1 MDADFCISSAHATSG
16 MKQSDSRTS
25 QPPGGGG
32 GGWKKKKKKKK
43 GGGGGRKQKKIIK
56 KSEALTSKLWNKII
70 HAAKAYRN
78 GAKLNHIHSLQFH
91 QKSSTDPAKG

>member
-25 QPPGGGG
+25 QPH
-32 GGWKKKKKKKK
+32 

-91 QKSSTDPAKG
+91 QKSSIDPAKG

>member
-25 QPPGGGG
+25 QPQ
-32 GGWKKKKKKKK
+32 

>member
-25 QPPGGGG
+25 QPQGGGG
-32 GGWKKKKKKKK
+32 GGGGKRKK
-43 GGGGGRKQKKIIK
+43 KQKKIIK

>member
-25 QPPGGGG
+25 QPQGGGG
-32 GGWKKKKKKKK
+32 GGGKKKKKKKK
-43 GGGGGRKQKKIIK
+43 KT
-56 KSEALTSKLWNKII
+56 EALTSKLWNKII

>member
-25 QPPGGGG
+25 QPQG
-32 GGWKKKKKKKK
+32 

-56 KSEALTSKLWNKII
+56 KYEAQKYKLWKKII

>member
-25 QPPGGGG
+25 QPQG
-32 GGWKKKKKKKK
+32 
-43 GGGGGRKQKKIIK
+43 GGGGGRKHKKIKK